1 MPQSVNRLV
10 TAVSSFVALGLT
22 ATQVHAASTYVGV
35 GDTAPNGIFF
45 NGGSITQNV
54 SANLLTTLNISKTNA
69 QAVGPSVVSQDF
81 GPDPYLGLVRTSL
94 SWTSAVNGVWVD
106 DSTGAITSLSSVGGV
121 TLTSS
126 LVDQVSYGGTLS
138 ISNLQIDFQ
147 NNRVYASLTGDF
159 RGVGTPEGYA
169 PYDSSVVTTLTNV
182 HLWDFQ
188 TVQGNLAGG
197 IVPAPLT
204 GPWVSGIPPFNLSNL
219 SITQN
224 GYAHVTSAL
233 RLYHLGT
240 STLMNVTSYG
250 TITTAVPEPATVPMV
265 LVGLMGVAAT
275 ARLRRKL

>member
-1 MPQSVNRLV
+1 MSQSINRLV
-10 TAVSSFVALGLT
+10 TAISSFVALGLT

-54 SANLLTTLNISKTNA
+54 SANLLTALNISKTNA
-69 QAVGPSVVSQDF
+69 QAVEPSVVSQDF
-81 GPDPYLGLVRTSL
+81 GPDPYVGLVRTSL
-94 SWTSAVNGVWVD
+94 SWTSAVSGVWVD
-106 DSTGAITSLSSVGGV
+106 NSSGAITALSSIGGV

-147 NNRVYASLTGDF
+147 TNRVYASLTGDF

-169 PYDSSVVTTLTNV
+169 PYDSSFVTTLTNV

-188 TVQGNLAGG
+188 SVQGNLTGG

-204 GPWVSGIPPFNLSNL
+204 GPWVSGVPSFSLSNL
-219 SITQN
+219 NITQA
-224 GYAHVTSAL
+224 GYEHVISAL
-233 RLYHLGT
+233 RLHGAGEVA
-240 STLMNVTSYG
+240 LMNVTNYG

-265 LVGLMGVAAT
+265 LAGLMGIAAM